1 LKGGIKMA
9 KEEIKKVID
18 EIVKEA
24 VEPLK
29 EQKTNWV
36 DTIRKEAIPM
46 EEKQDKGLRAARIV
60 RALAA
65 SKGDPEKAAFYA
77 KKNFD
82 DSAVV
87 KALETG
93 TGTAGGFIVPEEYS
107 TEIIELLRPQS
118 VVRRMGAVT
127 LPMRTGTLNIPKL
140 AGGGQAQYIGENTDV
155 PKTEPS
161 FGTVQLTFKKLAALV
176 PISNDLLRYS
186 NPAADMIVRDDLVM
200 AIAEREDKAFI
211 RGERVTSGSPQLTP
225 VGLRYWAPSTHV
237 IEANQTVTAEN
248 VAKDLGKLVL
258 ALKEA
263 NVRFIRPGWLM
274 SPRTEMYL
282 LTARDTSGVYAF
294 RDEMVTGKLFG
305 YPYAVTTNIPE
316 NLTVTVNSTSVEDT
330 TEVYLVD
337 FADAIIGEST
347 QLIIDASTE
356 ASYMDMVNSTPVM
369 YSAFSMDQTLIRV
382 IAEHDFVM
390 RHPESVAV
398 LTAVKWS
405 A

>member
-1 LKGGIKMA
+1 MDIEKLKKT
-9 KEEIKKVID
+9 ID
-18 EIVKEA
+18 EIVSESVK
-24 VEPLK
+24 PLK
-29 EQKTNWV
+29 EERQTDWTTK
-36 DTIRKEAIPM
+36 IKKEEYKV
-46 EEKQDKGLRAARIV
+46 EEKQDKGLRVARIV

-65 SKGDPEKAAFYA
+65 SKGDHEKAAFYA

-107 TEIIELLRPQS
+107 AEIIELLRPQS

-127 LPMRTGTLNIPKL
+127 LPMRTGTLNIPVL
-140 AGGGQAQYIGENTDV
+140 AGGGQAQYIGENTDI

-161 FGTVQLTFKKLAALV
+161 FGTIQLTFKKLAALV

-211 RGERVTSGSPQLTP
+211 RGEKATSGNPQLTP
-225 VGLRYWAPSTHV
+225 VGLRYWAPTTHV
-237 IEANQTVTAEN
+237 IEANQTVSAEN

-316 NLTVTVNSTSVEDT
+316 NLTVTVGGTTVTDT

-356 ASYMDMVNSTPVM
+356 ASYMDVVNSTPVM

>member
-1 LKGGIKMA
+1 MDIEKLKKT
-9 KEEIKKVID
+9 ID
-18 EIVKEA
+18 EIVSESVK
-24 VEPLK
+24 PLK
-29 EQKTNWV
+29 EQQTDWTTK
-36 DTIRKEAIPM
+36 IKKEEKKV
-46 EEKQDKGLRAARIV
+46 EEKQDKGLRVARIV

-65 SKGDPEKAAFYA
+65 SKGDHEKAAFYA

-127 LPMRTGTLNIPKL
+127 LPMRTGTLNIPVL
-140 AGGGQAQYIGENTDV
+140 AGGGQAQYIGENTDI

-161 FGTVQLTFKKLAALV
+161 FGTIQLTFKKLAALV

-211 RGERVTSGSPQLTP
+211 RGERATSGDPQLTP
-225 VGLRYWAPSTHV
+225 VGLRYWAPTTHV
-237 IEANQTVTAEN
+237 IEANQTVSAEN

-316 NLTVTVNSTSVEDT
+316 NLTVTVGGTPVTDT

-356 ASYMDMVNSTPVM
+356 ASYMDVVNSTPVM

>member
-1 LKGGIKMA
+1 MDIEKLKKT
-9 KEEIKKVID
+9 ID
-18 EIVKEA
+18 EIVSESVK
-24 VEPLK
+24 PLK
-29 EQKTNWV
+29 EERQTDWTTK
-36 DTIRKEAIPM
+36 IKKEEYKV
-46 EEKQDKGLRAARIV
+46 EEKQDKGLRVARIV

-65 SKGDPEKAAFYA
+65 SKGDHEKAAFYA

-107 TEIIELLRPQS
+107 AEIIELLRPQS

-127 LPMRTGTLNIPKL
+127 LPMRTGTLNIPVL
-140 AGGGQAQYIGENTDV
+140 AGGGQAQYIGENTNI

-161 FGTVQLTFKKLAALV
+161 FGTIQLTFKKLAALV

-211 RGERVTSGSPQLTP
+211 RGEKATSGSSQLTP
-225 VGLRYWAPSTHV
+225 VGLRYWAPTTHV
-237 IEANQTVTAEN
+237 IEANQTVSAAN

-316 NLTVTVNSTSVEDT
+316 DLTVTVGGTSVTDT

-356 ASYMDMVNSTPVM
+356 ASYMDVVNSTPVM

>member
-140 AGGGQAQYIGENTDV
+140 AGGGQAQYIGENADV

-211 RGERVTSGSPQLTP
+211 RGERVTSGNPQLTP

-316 NLTVTVNSTSVEDT
+316 DLTLTEPAVTNA

-356 ASYMDMVNSTPVM
+356 ASYMDVVDDTPVM

>member
-1 LKGGIKMA
+1 
-9 KEEIKKVID
+9 
-18 EIVKEA
+18 
-24 VEPLK
+24 
-29 EQKTNWV
+29 
-36 DTIRKEAIPM
+36 
-46 EEKQDKGLRAARIV
+46 
-60 RALAA
+60 
-65 SKGDPEKAAFYA
+65 
-77 KKNFD
+77 
-82 DSAVV
+82 
-87 KALETG
+87 
-93 TGTAGGFIVPEEYS
+93 
-107 TEIIELLRPQS
+107 
-118 VVRRMGAVT
+118 
-127 LPMRTGTLNIPKL
+127 
-140 AGGGQAQYIGENTDV
+140 
-155 PKTEPS
+155 
-161 FGTVQLTFKKLAALV
+161 
-176 PISNDLLRYS
+176 
-186 NPAADMIVRDDLVM
+186 
-200 AIAEREDKAFI
+200 
-211 RGERVTSGSPQLTP
+211 
-225 VGLRYWAPSTHV
+225 
-237 IEANQTVTAEN
+237 
-248 VAKDLGKLVL
+248 
-258 ALKEA
+258 
-263 NVRFIRPGWLM
+263 M

>member
-1 LKGGIKMA
+1 MA

-140 AGGGQAQYIGENTDV
+140 AGGGQAQYIGENADV

-211 RGERVTSGSPQLTP
+211 RGERVTSGNPQLTP

-316 NLTVTVNSTSVEDT
+316 DLTLTEPAVTNA

-356 ASYMDMVNSTPVM
+356 ASYMDVVDDTPVM

>member
-1 LKGGIKMA
+1 MDIEKLKKT
-9 KEEIKKVID
+9 ID
-18 EIVKEA
+18 EIVSESVK
-24 VEPLK
+24 PLK
-29 EQKTNWV
+29 EQQTDWTTK
-36 DTIRKEAIPM
+36 IKKEEYKV
-46 EEKQDKGLRAARIV
+46 EEKQDKGLRVARIV

-65 SKGDPEKAAFYA
+65 SKGDHEKAAFYA

-107 TEIIELLRPQS
+107 AEIIELLRPQS

-127 LPMRTGTLNIPKL
+127 LPMRTGTLNIPVL
-140 AGGGQAQYIGENTDV
+140 AGGGQAQYIGENTDI

-161 FGTVQLTFKKLAALV
+161 FGTIQLTFKKLAALV

-211 RGERVTSGSPQLTP
+211 RGERATSGNPQLTP
-225 VGLRYWAPSTHV
+225 VGLRYWAPTTHV
-237 IEANQTVTAEN
+237 IEANQTVSAEN

-316 NLTVTVNSTSVEDT
+316 NLTVTVGGTTVTDT

-356 ASYMDMVNSTPVM
+356 ASYMDVVNSTPVM